1 MAATLER
8 TYSVLLVD
16 DEPAIVAA
24 LRRTLRGRGYRIFG
38 VTDPLEAIDL
48 LAREEVDLLVSDI
61 DMPQMSGLD
70 LVSRVRKDYPQ
81 VVRILLTGRGTLT
94 AALRAINDGEVHRF
108 LTKPW
113 DDDELREVV
122 SQALL
127 RLDEL
132 RRQQNADQHAAR
144 RRALIADLE
153 REQPGISAVE
163 RDVDGVYLID
173 ERRIE
178 TVKTKVSPELCKLL
192 D

>member
-1 MAATLER
+1 MSER

-38 VTDPLEAIDL
+38 VTDPLEALDL
-48 LAREEVDLLVSDI
+48 LTREEVDLLVSDI

-70 LVSRVRKDYPQ
+70 LVSRVRRDHPH

-94 AALRAINDGEVHRF
+94 SALRAINDGEVHRF

-122 SQALL
+122 SQALI
-127 RLDEL
+127 RLEEL
-132 RRQQNADQHAAR
+132 RRAQAADQQAAR
-144 RRALIADLE
+144 RRALVADLE
-153 REQPGISAVE
+153 REQPGISQVA
-163 RDVDGVYLID
+163 RDADGVYVID

-178 TVKTKVSPELCKLL
+178 TVKMKVAPDLAKLL